1 MENILPNESDA
12 VSADYLQL
20 ALCAALVEGMY
31 PNFALFCDAAK
42 QAGDSVY
49 RNALNLVWEYA
60 SGRTEAISF
69 SRQQEK
75 LEPCIP
81 DPDDFDMYGVRPA
94 LDACVG
100 LTLLLQACELPQQD
114 DFQSLATLSRGTVE
128 QYLEATGYEGEVESH
143 PLIERLQALVEEL
156 SQVDLDASDRRGS
169 VDRVRAIDSEDG
181 LSNIGISID

>member
-1 MENILPNESDA
+1 MPKNSDA
-12 VSADYLQL
+12 ASADYLQL

-42 QAGDSVY
+42 QPGGKTY

-75 LEPCIP
+75 LEACIP

-100 LTLLLQACELPQQD
+100 LTLLLQACEAPQFD

-128 QYLEATGYEGEVESH
+128 QYLEAIAYDGEMETH
-143 PLIERLQALVEEL
+143 PLIERLQALVEQLPLE
-156 SQVDLDASDRRGS
+156 QGDAGNRRTS
-169 VDRVRAIDSEDG
+169 VDRIRAIGSEDG